1 MKLLTIKFLNAYLWN
16 DHTNEMKSLPWAIYV
31 MIWASVHH
39 GLPPKQIETWISQNP
54 KIMFFFDEISQHFV
68 STFVRGKGK
77 PFCTERPPLS
87 GLKATQGVYGEKIV
101 KNSGLL

>member
-77 PFCTERPPLS
+77 PFCTERPPP
-87 GLKATQGVYGEKIV
+87 EWP
-101 KNSGLL
+101 